1 MEHIVIEHDGAVAVF
16 RLNRPPVNAIDLT
29 FARELETAFATLV
42 DAGRARAIVFT
53 GTGDCFSAGLDLKRV
68 PRYRPE
74 EQREMVSALNRTLAT
89 LYACPVPVV
98 GAVNGHAIA
107 GGLIFALAADYRVG
121 TNAPCKLGLTEVRVG
136 IPFPAAAMALL
147 QAEVAPNVARILA
160 LRGNNVG
167 PDTGLAYGLVDEL
180 QPPGRVL
187 PAAIEVAR
195 DLASMPREAYA
206 RIKRQL
212 RARTIAFIEDVLARG
227 SDPMLDAWIT
237 GDASAASAALLHQ
250 DASPR

>member
-1 MEHIVIEHDGAVAVF
+1 MEHLVIEHDVAVAVF

-107 GGLIFALAADYRVG
+107 GGLIFAHGHRSGARPGKHAARGLCADQ
-121 TNAPCKLGLTEVRVG
+121 AP
-136 IPFPAAAMALL
+136 
-147 QAEVAPNVARILA
+147 VARKDHSVH
-160 LRGNNVG
+160 RG
-167 PDTGLAYGLVDEL
+167 
-180 QPPGRVL
+180 
-187 PAAIEVAR
+187 
-195 DLASMPREAYA
+195 YA
-206 RIKRQL
+206 RTRK
-212 RARTIAFIEDVLARG
+212 
-227 SDPMLDAWIT
+227 
-237 GDASAASAALLHQ
+237 
-250 DASPR
+250 